1 MIKNYFK
8 TAWRNILRNKTISF
22 INLFGLSVGMTAA
35 VLILIWV
42 QNERSFD
49 NYHPDAKNIFHVVTQ
64 NKFTQGEEWVWESSP
79 LPMAEAAQVDIPDVV
94 LTARMAPYSDNQVI
108 EINRKLFR
116 EKGIAYVDNNWF
128 TMFHYNLK
136 QGSFSSFIKDPYG
149 VVLTE
154 STARKFFGNQEA
166 IGQIIR
172 NDSTDFTVRAIVKDN
187 PVNSSFQFEILMP
200 LSKFVSY
207 QKKIGNNV
215 GWGNF
220 NYVTFLKLEGTADV
234 NAVEKKLNELI
245 RSNKGSNSKITA
257 TLEKLADMHFDTS
270 ASYSAFS
277 HTKKEKTDV
286 FSILALL
293 LLLTASI
300 NYINLTTAKASLR
313 SKEVSIRKIIGA
325 KSMHLFLQFIVE
337 SVLISLLSLF
347 FSIILIQLSLPFFN
361 LLTGTNF
368 VSFFSSYMV
377 WKILLATLFA
387 LIIINGIYP
396 ALLLSSFKPLNVF
409 RGNSLLKL
417 KDTSIRKG
425 LVVFQFTVSV
435 ILIIGTLVVFKQLQF
450 IQTTNPGYNR
460 DQIVSMQIPF
470 KTIISMGEEQRAGFI
485 NAMKNELSANVNTQL
500 VTSSNQPIV
509 DVNNQ
514 MTGGAKWEGKD
525 SLFNPSITTFAVDAN
540 YQKVFE
546 LQMKEGRWYWP
557 NDKLDTRNYILNE
570 TAVKVMKLHQPIIG
584 QRFSFNNIEGTI
596 IGVVKDFHH
605 STLHS
610 IIQPVLMHDDQSWQ
624 TYISVKARA
633 GNIKQTLAKMET
645 VWHKF
650 LPNEPFE
657 YEFMDDTFNAL
668 YDQDMKTSKL
678 ILGFSLIAIIISALG
693 LFGLTAF
700 TVERQRKEIGIRKV
714 LGATVSDIT
723 SKLSKE
729 FIILVSIA
737 FLIASPIAW
746 WVMNKWLEDFA
757 YRININWSVFVF
769 AGLAVLLIALVTV
782 SFQAV
787 RAAVANPVK
796 SLRTE

>member
-8 TAWRNILRNKTISF
+8 TAWRNIIRNKTTSF
-22 INLFGLSVGMTAA
+22 INLFGLSVGMAA
-35 VLILIWV
+35 AALILIWV

-49 NYHPDAKNIFHVVTQ
+49 SYHPDAKNIYHVVTQ

-79 LPMAEAAQVDIPDVV
+79 LPMAEAAQVDIPEVV
-94 LTARMAPYSDNQVI
+94 LTTRMAPYSDNQII

-116 EKGIAYVDNNWF
+116 EKGIAFVDNNWF
-128 TMFHYNLK
+128 SMFHYNLK
-136 QGSFSSFIKDPYG
+136 QGSLSSFMKDPYG

-154 STARKFFGNQEA
+154 SIARKFFGNQDA

-187 PVNSSFQFEILMP
+187 PANSSFQFQIMLP
-200 LSKFVSY
+200 LSKFVAY

-220 NYVTFLKLEGTADV
+220 NYITFLKLEGTAKI
-234 NAVEKKLNELI
+234 NSVEKKLNDLL
-245 RSNKGSNSKITA
+245 RRDKGSHSKITA
-257 TLEKLADMHFDTS
+257 TLEKLADMHFDTKT
-270 ASYSAFS
+270 SYSAFS
-277 HTKKEKTDV
+277 HTKKSKIQI
-286 FSILALL
+286 FAILALL

-325 KSMHLFLQFIVE
+325 KSSHLFLQFIIE
-337 SVLISLLSLF
+337 SVLISLLALF
-347 FSIILIQLSLPFFN
+347 VSIIFIQLSLPFFKQ
-361 LLTGTNF
+361 LSGTNF
-368 VSFFSSYMV
+368 VSIFASFMV
-377 WKILLATLFA
+377 WKVLLSTL
-387 LIIINGIYP
+387 LVTIIFNGIYP

-425 LVVFQFTVSV
+425 LVIFQFTVSV

-450 IQTTNPGYNR
+450 IQTSNPGYNR

-470 KTIISMGEEQRAGFI
+470 KTIIFLGDEQRAGLI
-485 NAMKNELSANVNTQL
+485 NSMKHELSTNVNTQL

-514 MTGGAKWEGKD
+514 MIGGAKWEGKD
-525 SLFNPSITTFAVDAN
+525 SLFNPAITTFSVDAN

-557 NDKLDTRNYILNE
+557 NDKSDTRNYILNE
-570 TAVKVMKLHQPIIG
+570 TAVKELKLNQPVIG
-584 QRFSFNNIEGTI
+584 QRFSFNNIEGKI

-610 IIQPVLMHDDQSWQ
+610 KIQPVLMHDDQSWQ
-624 TYISVKARA
+624 SYISVKARA
-633 GNIKQTLAKMET
+633 GNIKKTLAIMET
-645 VWHKF
+645 IWHKF
-650 LPNEPFE
+650 LPSEPFD

-668 YDQDMKTSKL
+668 YEQDMKTSKL
-678 ILGFSLIAIIISALG
+678 ILGFSLIAIIISAMG

-729 FIILVSIA
+729 FIILVGISI
-737 FLIASPIAW
+737 LIASPIAW

-782 SFQAV
+782 SFQAIK
-787 RAAVANPVK
+787 AAVANPVK